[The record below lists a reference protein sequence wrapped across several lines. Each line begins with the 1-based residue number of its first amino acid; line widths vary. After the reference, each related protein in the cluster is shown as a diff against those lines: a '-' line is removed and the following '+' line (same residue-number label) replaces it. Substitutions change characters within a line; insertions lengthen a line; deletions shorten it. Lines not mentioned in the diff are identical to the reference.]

1 MRDEEGHDLACCGD
15 PQCFLLR
22 ATLYSS
28 EKFSFNSLF
37 KMLNKSQRFKSKII
51 VTQGYVSGQG
61 ERKSVVI

>member
-1 MRDEEGHDLACCGD
+1 MKRGMTLPVVVILNAFCCVQLYIL
-15 PQCFLLR
+15 PRSFL
-22 ATLYSS
+22 S
-28 EKFSFNSLF
+28 NSLF